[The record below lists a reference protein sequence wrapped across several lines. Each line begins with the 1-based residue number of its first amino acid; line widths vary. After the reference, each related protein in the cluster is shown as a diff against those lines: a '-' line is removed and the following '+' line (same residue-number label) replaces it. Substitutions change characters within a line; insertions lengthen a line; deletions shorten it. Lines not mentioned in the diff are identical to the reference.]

1 MKQPLGPKQ
10 ASDCFEKQNPEGF
23 VNLFYQSFWRK
34 SRRNIMENK
43 RILLEQIER
52 LLVLASEAQLRIVI

>member
-1 MKQPLGPKQ
+1 MKQPLGPEQ

-34 SRRNIMENK
+34 SRRNIMFDRK
-43 RILLEQIER
+43 TLLEQIMR
-52 LLVLASEAQLRIVI
+52 LLALASETQLRIVI